1 MHHSHHQPRLVPP
14 SSSSVPLSQ
23 TYVHKYSYNLPGS
36 GSYFK
41 MNRVYARPFLP
52 SFVGNEEFRSSHTA
66 FQEDQHA
73 HSELGRLKDNALLS
87 SLSFL
92 PDGFQNG
99 EENDSSEN
107 QEDNKNST
115 EYHNPKYDPFN
126 PRYAVS
132 I

>member
-1 MHHSHHQPRLVPP
+1 
-14 SSSSVPLSQ
+14 
-23 TYVHKYSYNLPGS
+23 
-36 GSYFK
+36 

-52 SFVGNEEFRSSHTA
+52 SFVGTEAFRSSHTA
-66 FQEDQHA
+66 FPEDQHA

-92 PDGFQNG
+92 PDGYENG
-99 EENDSSEN
+99 EENDPSEN
-107 QEDNKNST
+107 QEDKKNST

-132 I
+132 IRNNFAVAHMYYFYIYVRIL